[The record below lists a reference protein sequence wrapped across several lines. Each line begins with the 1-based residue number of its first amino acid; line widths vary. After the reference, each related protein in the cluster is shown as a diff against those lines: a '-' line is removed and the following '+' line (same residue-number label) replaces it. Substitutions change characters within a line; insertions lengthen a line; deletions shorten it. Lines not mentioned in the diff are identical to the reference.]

1 MKVAGRWVDLDRA
14 IDQVGQVIDVLVAE
28 KRDLAAT
35 RRSSPA
41 PSNTCTVPEPR
52 ESVDLLLCRGADQAR
67 SAIVCLQIL
76 YLIVVCL
83 FRWLVV
89 LARSKSAV
97 VAEVLVLRHEVAI
110 LRRQVGRPRPS
121 WPQRAVLAARARLLP
136 RQRRGTIR
144 STV

>member
-1 MKVAGRWVDLDRA
+1 LQA
-14 IDQVGQVIDVLVAE
+14 
-28 KRDLAAT
+28 
-35 RRSSPA
+35 
-41 PSNTCTVPEPR
+41 
-52 ESVDLLLCRGADQAR
+52 GADQAR

-136 RQRRGTIR
+136 RQLHGTIR